1 MPTGYTAGIIDGKIT
16 TFEEFATVCTRAFGA
31 TIHMRD
37 ESLETPYE
45 PRTPSEFYVN
55 SLQSLRENLE
65 RVKSMSD
72 DDIVLEFEEKIQ
84 DEINYHS
91 REIASSTIKIDR
103 LNAILEGVRS
113 WIPPSEDHESF
124 KAFMNEQIEITIKSE
139 LGPSYHMKK
148 VETLRKDIQKGVD
161 PAEKKNEM
169 ILDLEQRIAD
179 KCRNLELE
187 IERCKKSNEWMDAFF
202 RSIR

>member
-1 MPTGYTAGIIDGKIT
+1 
-16 TFEEFATVCTRAFGA
+16 
-31 TIHMRD
+31 
-37 ESLETPYE
+37 
-45 PRTPSEFYVN
+45 
-55 SLQSLRENLE
+55 
-65 RVKSMSD
+65 
-72 DDIVLEFEEKIQ
+72 
-84 DEINYHS
+84 
-91 REIASSTIKIDR
+91 
-103 LNAILEGVRS
+103 
-113 WIPPSEDHESF
+113 
-124 KAFMNEQIEITIKSE
+124 
-139 LGPSYHMKK
+139 MKK